1 MITKPDDDSLS
12 GQFGMWT
19 MSLAVKEGLSEKN
32 SICLNIKHLPADI
45 TTEVLL
51 CTSLVLVVK
60 HVSKHTP
67 LTPPGQRL
75 AK

>member
-32 SICLNIKHLPADI
+32 SICLNIKHLTCWYYNWGI
-45 TTEVLL
+45 
-51 CTSLVLVVK
+51 VVYFPSPTGK
-60 HVSKHTP
+60 TC
-67 LTPPGQRL
+67 Q
-75 AK
+75 